1 MEFFDVIKNR
11 RSIRA
16 YKKQDLSP
24 EQLNQLIDAA
34 RLAPSAGNAQPWAF
48 VVAKSEQTKQAL
60 ATTAFGQSWLQE
72 AAVVFVVC
80 IDEKRA
86 EDAYG
91 VRGKTL
97 YGIQDTSAAVENVLL
112 AACSMGLGGCWM
124 GAFREEE
131 VRRVI
136 NAPAYMRPVALVP
149 IGYPAEAPPSRSRR
163 PAREVVFE
171 EAFSQ
176 S

>member
-97 YGIQDTSAAVENVLL
+97 YGIQVTSAAVETVTRLRHRHL
-112 AACSMGLGGCWM
+112 EADDLHVKLFLKKRLVKAEVAFGFGC
-124 GAFREEE
+124 FST
-131 VRRVI
+131 
-136 NAPAYMRPVALVP
+136 
-149 IGYPAEAPPSRSRR
+149 SRNR
-163 PAREVVFE
+163 
-171 EAFSQ
+171 
-176 S
+176 